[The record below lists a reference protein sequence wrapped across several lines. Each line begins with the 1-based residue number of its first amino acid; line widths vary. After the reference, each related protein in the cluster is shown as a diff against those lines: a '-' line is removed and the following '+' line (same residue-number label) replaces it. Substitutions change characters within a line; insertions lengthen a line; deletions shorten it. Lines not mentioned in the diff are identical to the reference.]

1 MWQISDA
8 RHIFTDIERLHAPIF
23 KHQHKRQPLRKKIDM
38 PSGKILIVDDEEDIR
53 ETLRMA
59 LQSGGYKTLEAGDG
73 QAAIDILREGDNMV
87 NVPIILCDIRM
98 PRVNGIECIDFLR
111 KEAPGI
117 NIVVITGYPDPQM
130 AAALKAKGIKDYLVK
145 PVERQKLLD
154 VVNELVAVGKDFEI

>member
-1 MWQISDA
+1 
-8 RHIFTDIERLHAPIF
+8 
-23 KHQHKRQPLRKKIDM
+23 M

-53 ETLRMA
+53 QILKMA

-73 QAAIDILREGDNMV
+73 QAAIDILREGDNMM

-111 KEAPGI
+111 QQAPGI
-117 NIVVITGYPDPQM
+117 NIVVITGYPDPEM
-130 AAALKAKGIKDYLVK
+130 ATSLKEKGIKEYLVK

-154 VVNELVAVGKDFEI
+154 TVNALVFAGKDFEV

>member
-1 MWQISDA
+1 
-8 RHIFTDIERLHAPIF
+8 
-23 KHQHKRQPLRKKIDM
+23 M

-130 AAALKAKGIKDYLVK
+130 AAGLKAKGIKDYLVK

-154 VVNELVAVGKDFEI
+154 IVNELVAVGKDFEI